1 MYGSMSLELPFP
13 RLWAGDRLVPKTW
26 HHSIQE
32 VLFPSHHGPFP
43 AQYHSAWPHHSSLS
57 SPLHPSPALM
67 GSCEQRGGGV
77 RAALGSQQP
86 CHYSFARRFSL
97 RSVLYPSHTRDRGLK
112 QINKQRCTATCLL
125 GSARLEASGSH
136 CREWRVVASPEP
148 FGGRLS
154 SYPSHLRPQQ

>member
-26 HHSIQE
+26 HHSTQE

-43 AQYHSAWPHHSSLS
+43 AQYDSAWPHHSSLS
-57 SPLHPSPALM
+57 SPLLPSPALM

-77 RAALGSQQP
+77 GAALGSQQP
-86 CHYSFARRFSL
+86 CQYSFARRFSL
-97 RSVLYPSHTRDRGLK
+97 LPCSTPATPEAEDW
-112 QINKQRCTATCLL
+112 NKSMSNAAAATCLL

-136 CREWRVVASPEP
+136 SREWRVVASPEL